1 MAIYDREAEQ
11 MGRGELVQLQL
22 ERLQATLTRV
32 YKNVTFYKKKF
43 DAMGFLP
50 EDCLSLEDLRRLPF
64 TTRHDLA
71 RAYPYEMFAVP
82 LREVV
87 RIHSSTGS
95 PGNPIVMGYTARDLR
110 QWARLAARVL
120 TAAGVDRDDVVQV
133 TLSYGLLTSAFGLH
147 YGVELLGASVIPTGP
162 GGTARQLQIMRD
174 YRTTVLVST
183 PGYARIIAD
192 QLEKGGMDAK
202 NLFLKVGLFAGEPW
216 TEAQRNDLESR
227 LFLKALDNYAL
238 SEAMG
243 PGVAGECEHRA
254 GMHLNE
260 DHFLAEII
268 DPATGV
274 VLPEGE
280 MGELVLTTISRE
292 ATPLVRF
299 RTGDLTRLDYAPCQ
313 CGRTMARLSR
323 IAGRSDNVVVVKG
336 INIFPERVGQI
347 LAGFTGGEPTYQLV
361 VGREGELDFLE
372 VRVEVREG
380 LFFDKMTL
388 QREMLQKLSHKLAQG
403 IGVSSR
409 VKLVEPNS
417 IQRTQETSPLVIDLR
432 K

>member
-1 MAIYDREAEQ
+1 MIRKRSRW
-11 MGRGELVQLQL
+11 RGSELAQLQL

-32 YKNVTFYKKKF
+32 YKNVTFYKKRF

-110 QWARLAARVL
+110 HWARLAARVL

-162 GGTARQLQIMRD
+162 GATARQVQIMRD

-192 QLEKGGMDAK
+192 QLEKSGVDAK

-216 TEAQRNDLESR
+216 TEAQRARHRIPFVSQ
-227 LFLKALDNYAL
+227 
-238 SEAMG
+238 S
-243 PGVAGECEHRA
+243 PGQLRPLRSHGAGGGRGVRA
-254 GMHLNE
+254 
-260 DHFLAEII
+260 
-268 DPATGV
+268 P
-274 VLPEGE
+274 
-280 MGELVLTTISRE
+280 
-292 ATPLVRF
+292 
-299 RTGDLTRLDYAPCQ
+299 
-313 CGRTMARLSR
+313 GRHA
-323 IAGRSDNVVVVKG
+323 
-336 INIFPERVGQI
+336 PERRP
-347 LAGFTGGEPTYQLV
+347 FPGGN
-361 VGREGELDFLE
+361 
-372 VRVEVREG
+372 
-380 LFFDKMTL
+380 
-388 QREMLQKLSHKLAQG
+388 H
-403 IGVSSR
+403 
-409 VKLVEPNS
+409 
-417 IQRTQETSPLVIDLR
+417 
-432 K
+432 